1 MKIAIKKSEYG
12 CNIFEGDEYLVDLD
26 RKFEKYK
33 EGDLICKIAPW
44 WSKMPL
50 TLEIAIRADGSIAFR
65 GWEFNAGGNMYLHT
79 YENSPFSD
87 FHPTQE
93 QIDTVNGL
101 WSGRIRYE
109 GLKLAVG
116 ASLQEICPI
125 DVEKEEKAIGEKI
138 YLA

>member
-1 MKIAIKKSEYG
+1 MKIAIKKSKYG
-12 CNIFEGDEYLVDLD
+12 HNIFDGDEYVVDLD
-26 RKFEKYK
+26 RKFEGYK
-33 EGDLICKIAPW
+33 KGDLICKVSPW
-44 WSKMPL
+44 CFQKMPL

-65 GWEFNAGGNMYLHT
+65 RWDFSRANEYLHT
-79 YENSPFSD
+79 NEGAD
-87 FHPTQE
+87 FNPTQE

-101 WSGRIRYE
+101 WSGRIKFE
-109 GLKLAVG
+109 GLNLAVG